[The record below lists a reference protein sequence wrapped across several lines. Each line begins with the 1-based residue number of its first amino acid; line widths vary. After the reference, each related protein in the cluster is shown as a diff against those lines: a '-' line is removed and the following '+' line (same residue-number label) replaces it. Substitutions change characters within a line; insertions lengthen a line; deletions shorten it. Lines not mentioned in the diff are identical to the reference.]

1 MSLCLC
7 LIRIVADF
15 LGQNF
20 LGQFF
25 DMRSVYFGLFLARI
39 FGMSLCLCL
48 IRIVMEFVPRHF
60 TIVSYL
66 VSWTIFGDDEI
77 LADLG
82 QNYLGQFFDMSLI
95 YFGLFLARILK

>member
-1 MSLCLC
+1 MFWPLS
-7 LIRIVADF
+7 
-15 LGQNF
+15 GEN
-20 LGQFF
+20 
-25 DMRSVYFGLFLARI
+25 

-66 VSWTIFGDDEI
+66 ASWTIFGVDEI

-82 QNYLGQFFDMSLI
+82 QNYLGQFFVMSLI
-95 YFGLFLARILK
+95 CFALFLTVIL

>member
-1 MSLCLC
+1 
-7 LIRIVADF
+7 
-15 LGQNF
+15 
-20 LGQFF
+20 
-25 DMRSVYFGLFLARI
+25 
-39 FGMSLCLCL
+39 
-48 IRIVMEFVPRHF
+48 MEFVPRHF

-95 YFGLFLARILK
+95 CFGLFLARILK